1 MSSMDMDVPAR
12 SGSSGTEM
20 VGIRQMGLRAC
31 GTCVKAKVKC
41 VPNPQKGKCNRC
53 HRLNKICQPSSTPTK
68 KRPTHVAHLERKLD
82 TLVEL
87 LSGPNREEQRSGSSS
102 SPPKSPAAPHRLR
115 IMSPPSNIT
124 TSTESPRFSPQNFVS
139 NNSSSHVAYDSYVA
153 QPQVYNFD
161 FENRE
166 ASFLLLEY
174 RTQQASQL
182 PFVVIPPD
190 ATSESLRRERPMLW
204 KAIMTA
210 ASYQYPLRQEALGW
224 KLMEEFASRIM
235 LRAEKSLDLL
245 QALLVHLTWYHYHS
259 VANPQVLNLLSLAR
273 TLAVNLGYHR
283 THTPKG
289 RPKIWLDG
297 PDGVTK
303 QQYDPEESVVT
314 SRTLEEWRAL
324 AGCFF
329 LSAITTSSCRRNE
342 PVQYTQH
349 LDHICRTLTELREYE
364 SDLLIFPLISV
375 QNVVL
380 KISTAF
386 TDPNLGLSTAPVKMF
401 IQSLHT
407 ELQNIRQ
414 NMSLNAAEDFTF
426 VVCFQMAEI
435 SLFEVSLYR
444 SFHLDSDKAYHLNL
458 LYSCLTA
465 VKTFFDSH
473 FSNGSPFATS
483 FAYFRWI
490 FAGYVLILGAKLA
503 AYKTEGWDTR
513 HVHEVLDCAN
523 ALDRVIGK
531 FEAILQRRTP
541 HGEYEIFDRY
551 VQQMRRVKAHGKPS
565 SRSQPRTQS
574 GNPLCE
580 GREPHQSPQAGSRLH
595 QTSFDPEMSQ
605 LNSNPFTIEPD
616 DNFWQTMFDGDDD
629 WFMTPY

>member
-1 MSSMDMDVPAR
+1 
-12 SGSSGTEM
+12 
-20 VGIRQMGLRAC
+20 
-31 GTCVKAKVKC
+31 
-41 VPNPQKGKCNRC
+41 
-53 HRLNKICQPSSTPTK
+53 
-68 KRPTHVAHLERKLD
+68 
-82 TLVEL
+82 
-87 LSGPNREEQRSGSSS
+87 
-102 SPPKSPAAPHRLR
+102 
-115 IMSPPSNIT
+115 
-124 TSTESPRFSPQNFVS
+124 
-139 NNSSSHVAYDSYVA
+139 
-153 QPQVYNFD
+153 
-161 FENRE
+161 
-166 ASFLLLEY
+166 
-174 RTQQASQL
+174 
-182 PFVVIPPD
+182 
-190 ATSESLRRERPMLW
+190 MLW

-210 ASYQYPLRQEALGW
+210 ASYQNPLRQEALGW

-273 TLAVNLGYHR
+273 TMAVNLGYHR
-283 THTPKG
+283 THLPKG

-303 QQYDPEESVVT
+303 QQYEPEDSSVT

-329 LSAITTSSCRRNE
+329 LSAITISSCRRNE
-342 PVQYTQH
+342 PVQYTHH
-349 LDHICRTLTELREYE
+349 LDHVCRALTEMQEYP

-401 IQSLHT
+401 IQSLHA
-407 ELQNIRQ
+407 ELQSIKQ
-414 NMSLNAAEDFTF
+414 NMSLNATEDYTF

-435 SLFEVSLYR
+435 SLFEASLYR
-444 SFHLDSDKAYHLNL
+444 SFHPDSDKAYHLNL

-465 VKTFFDSH
+465 VKAFFDTH
-473 FSNGSPFATS
+473 FSNKSHFATS

-490 FAGYVLILGAKLA
+490 FAGYVLILGTKLA
-503 AYKTEGWDTR
+503 VYRTEGWDTR
-513 HVHEVLDCAN
+513 HVHQVLDCAN

-541 HGEYEIFDRY
+541 HGEYEIFDLF
-551 VQQMRRVKAHGKPS
+551 VQQMRRVKAHGRPMV
-565 SRSQPRTQS
+565 RPQPEPQI

-580 GREPHQSPQAGSRLH
+580 NRLPQKIHRVGDESEDTYFSPELSH
-595 QTSFDPEMSQ
+595 FD
-605 LNSNPFTIEPD
+605 LNAFAIEPD
-616 DNFWQTMFDGDDD
+616 DNFWQTMFDVDDD
-629 WFMTPY
+629 WLMTTF